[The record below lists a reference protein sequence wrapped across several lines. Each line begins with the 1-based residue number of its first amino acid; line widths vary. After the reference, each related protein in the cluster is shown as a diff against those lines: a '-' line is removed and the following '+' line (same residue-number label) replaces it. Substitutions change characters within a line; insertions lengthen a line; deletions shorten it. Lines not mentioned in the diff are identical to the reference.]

1 MAPTTAHQWLV
12 VYGNSANQ
20 IAAFA
25 LVYLP
30 QAAVFLNKALVIILT
45 HTRLSPVNNGTLRT
59 RQELNM
65 ACNTRLKAVKVKC
78 H

>member
-25 LVYLP
+25 LVYLS
-30 QAAVFLNKALVIILT
+30 QAVVFPNKALVIILT
-45 HTRLSPVNNGTLRT
+45 RT
-59 RQELNM
+59 H
-65 ACNTRLKAVKVKC
+65 VC
-78 H
+78 HQSIMGHFVQGNS